1 MIPLHVQNVGVGGS
15 SHIKANHV
23 RDGDVSSDIEA
34 KPKGKKKQ
42 IQGNGIVSVAT
53 PIAFSQTRLREG
65 QEGGG
70 GDVGDSDMTTA
81 EGYG

>member
-1 MIPLHVQNVGVGGS
+1 MYKTWVWGGAAIS
-15 SHIKANHV
+15 KLTMCEMEMYPRTSRRNRK
-23 RDGDVSSDIEA
+23 E
-34 KPKGKKKQ
+34 KKKQ